1 MPDVFAD
8 MMKIAKVID
17 LSPAERAFSAIQEP
31 LTGSFRLCEYHSSDS
46 SSKYLR
52 HMLEQAMA
60 AVKIPNLNLSS

>member
-1 MPDVFAD
+1 MPDVFD

-17 LSPAERAFSAIQEP
+17 LSAERAFSAIQEP